1 MRCHQAQSGSIW
13 APVPDASA
21 ACILHDVL
29 RAMRVPLCGR
39 AGRRTHPWSHARRT
53 THGRSGIDAGGSGHD
68 FAGAVKIAREALDR
82 RDQDLWLVADLAAEV
97 APAGTPGRHDDRLA
111 EFAER
116 IGSPDRCKRLGDLG
130 DLRRT
135 ATVLSKPERID
146 PSGHVV
152 NVWTARRL
160 NGYERL
166 RIVRAAADC
175 TRRAA

>member
-1 MRCHQAQSGSIW
+1 MRDAQRT
-13 APVPDASA
+13 DAA
-21 ACILHDVL
+21 ASTPAAAATTSL
-29 RAMRVPLCGR
+29 GR
-39 AGRRTHPWSHARRT
+39 SRSLARRST
-53 THGRSGIDAGGSGHD
+53 AATKTCGSSQ
-68 FAGAVKIAREALDR
+68 ISPPRLLR
-82 RDQDLWLVADLAAEV
+82 RG
-97 APAGTPGRHDDRLA
+97 PPDDTA